1 MMKNLTLRNIAS
13 ACGGEYVGAESAL
26 DLCVERASPQTA
38 ARFRKEDFL

>member
-13 ACGGEYVGAESAL
+13 ACGGEYVGAESAH
-26 DLCVERASPQTA
+26 DLCVEGITQTA